1 MEDQAEIEL
10 NTCPTKARQ
19 RLLRLNQDEDVRK
32 LGTLSAQETKK
43 TSKVLRKRKPQAPPA
58 QLQAMPH
65 SQKVPENTMDSTNS
79 QPLVQEVELGA
90 MDSGPVIVTTVVP
103 PVSEVKEHLQYHI
116 R

>member
-1 MEDQAEIEL
+1 MEDEAEIEL

-19 RLLRLNQDEDVRK
+19 RLLRLNQDEDARK
-32 LGTLSAQETKK
+32 LGTVSAQETKK
-43 TSKVLRKRKPQAPPA
+43 TSKVLRKRKPPA
-58 QLQAMPH
+58 SQLQAMPH